1 VRADAVFPLKGAGR
15 LVCHHALER
24 KPLMNPWVTCLS
36 LRQVA
41 LPPNEAVGP
50 SFLLSFLETIRA
62 HGPTSSFYWIFT
74 PRAGH
79 STVWKPRC

>member
-1 VRADAVFPLKGAGR
+1 MRADAVFPSRVPAGSS
-15 LVCHHALER
+15 AIMPSSET
-24 KPLMNPWVTCLS
+24 PMNLWVTCLS

-50 SFLLSFLETIRA
+50 SFLFSFLETLRA